1 MKTSRALKASAIP
14 TEASRR
20 RHGRLHLETIRQIMT
35 SPQSCRRDV
44 GNRGDSGRNRK
55 IRRQERIGSVAADPD
70 NQENIKE
77 AGREAQGTPGL
88 K

>member
-20 RHGRLHLETIRQIMT
+20 RLHLETIRQIMT

-77 AGREAQGTPGL
+77 AGRKAQRTPGL
-88 K
+88 N

>member
-20 RHGRLHLETIRQIMT
+20 RLHLETIRQIMT
-35 SPQSCRRDV
+35 SPRVVD
-44 GNRGDSGRNRK
+44 GMWETGE
-55 IRRQERIGSVAADPD
+55 IRVEIEKYVDKKRIGSVAADPD

-77 AGREAQGTPGL
+77 AGREAQRTPGL
-88 K
+88 N